1 MTSDLARTIAEA
13 YRWQRR
19 LGNAQITA
27 THCHIVADPA
37 HPEIWDSNHADDVTA
52 QTEAEI
58 SSVFAAMDQH
68 LGHTPWRVIHTDCF
82 TPEAFV
88 ARLALDDF
96 EQRPVTIQMALQGE
110 LTERGAAIDLHPV
123 ATDADWDAL
132 LELVLADHAEG
143 RRTGGLELSPEFSAA
158 KVAGY
163 RAKSGAYHFH
173 LAIQDGIAVA
183 YGAHAAAPNG
193 AGMIED
199 LFTLQSARRRGIA
212 TAMIAAFTDRLRGS
226 GCRTIFIGAL
236 ATEQPKHLYARL
248 GFQPVTLARAWVR
261 RRAAVAHAA
270 ANVGAVAW
278 RIEQAGIDES
288 P

>member
-1 MTSDLARTIAEA
+1 MTTDLARTIAEA

-19 LGNAQITA
+19 LGNTQITA

-37 HPEIWDSNHADDVTA
+37 HPEIWDSNHADNVTA

-110 LTERGAAIDLHPV
+110 LTERGAAIDLRPV
-123 ATDADWDAL
+123 ANDAAWDAL

-173 LAIQDGIAVA
+173 LAIQDGVAVA
-183 YGAHAAAPNG
+183 YGALAAAPNG

-212 TAMIAAFTDRLRGS
+212 TAMIVAFTDRLRS
-226 GCRTIFIGAL
+226 TGCHTIFIGAL

-248 GFQPVTLARAWVR
+248 GFHPVMLARAWVR
-261 RRAAVAHAA
+261 RRAPVAHAA
-270 ANVGAVAW
+270 ANVGSVACQ
-278 RIEQAGIDES
+278 IEQAGIDE
-288 P
+288 PP